1 MVRDPGPSGRASA
14 LGRGR
19 GAHSCSGVR
28 LSSLQSPFR
37 GAQVW
42 LLLSLPAQ
50 EVSFLP
56 PPAPRKAGK
65 GGAGWEPQ
73 VRKESGVGEFGN
85 WAVTVLFCLPHK
97 PARASAA
104 PAGAFRFENCSQN
117 DRLVAPGW
125 GRGWGWG
132 AGGSPRRGGAGG
144 LKIAAAGFRLANVE
158 AGSWRRGRRQAM
170 FARSA
175 GLCFPWV
182 SGVSHG
188 GDAEEVLA
196 EHPHPQPH
204 RGEGLSAGFISMVLE
219 DVHLP
224 SRPSEPS

>member
-1 MVRDPGPSGRASA
+1 MGQGVGVGC
-14 LGRGR
+14 RG
-19 GAHSCSGVR
+19 
-28 LSSLQSPFR
+28 
-37 GAQVW
+37 
-42 LLLSLPAQ
+42 
-50 EVSFLP
+50 
-56 PPAPRKAGK
+56 
-65 GGAGWEPQ
+65 EPQ
-73 VRKESGVGEFGN
+73 
-85 WAVTVLFCLPHK
+85 
-97 PARASAA
+97 AR
-104 PAGAFRFENCSQN
+104 
-117 DRLVAPGW
+117 
-125 GRGWGWG
+125 
-132 AGGSPRRGGAGG
+132 GSWRVKNSSSR
-144 LKIAAAGFRLANVE
+144 FRLANVE